1 MIKQH
6 HFCFYAKLEL
16 NSETECP
23 TTLFCLP
30 VTPFHV
36 TDFNGQLRGIVVISF
51 DICNL
56 HVFIFC
62 NFLLLLPPPCISGN
76 TVFKI

>member
-6 HFCFYAKLEL
+6 HFCFYARLILGDQLLCIFPRSSFQIWSLLSAKLEL

-30 VTPFHV
+30 VTPFH
-36 TDFNGQLRGIVVISF
+36 I
-51 DICNL
+51 
-56 HVFIFC
+56 C
-62 NFLLLLPPPCISGN
+62 NFLHII
-76 TVFKI
+76 FIQ

>member
-30 VTPFHV
+30 VTPFH
-36 TDFNGQLRGIVVISF
+36 
-51 DICNL
+51 ICNL

-62 NFLLLLPPPCISGN
+62 NFLRLLPPPCISGSKN
-76 TVFKI
+76 IN